1 MQNDYVR
8 IDMALVNGFKGTL
21 KLTGS
26 SLDFVSRKGESFAL
40 PLSEMRRIAFRK
52 TSMTTSTLFVGD
64 KEITVCRAH
73 LWAGDMKKLT
83 GIEPESL

>member
-8 IDMALVNGFKGTL
+8 IDMALIDGFKGTL
-21 KLTGS
+21 KLTGT
-26 SLDFVSRKGESFAL
+26 SLDFSSRKGKPFTMS
-40 PLSEMRRIAFRK
+40 LSEMKKIAFRK

-73 LWAGDMKKLT
+73 LWAADMKKLT